1 MSTSDG
7 TCEGGGD
14 GGLTFDGHARRGEG
28 GRVEFSQ
35 WGPVGT
41 TEPPTLSSCLRTDS
55 DCKDLYPD
63 NPHSLPDPNVCPTTK
78 RLGPIPWVLG
88 SGEKQLDLH
97 TTVTIPRDPSFPLKM
112 LVDSG
117 SSGSLIDRHL
127 VEKLGIPKIKLAHP
141 RLLLNADHSKN
152 DRITHVARLDVHIGS
167 VKDSIIFVIANLGKA
182 GAFLGFDWLER
193 LNPVIDWRRRRATFP
208 EPIPDTITLDDGD
221 KVLWVDLETR
231 ATSSKTQPSD
241 DHPNSSPLDRIP
253 THLHEFADVF
263 LKEGFDELPPHREW
277 DHAIELVP
285 GAKLRDC
292 KIYPLSPGQQRELD
306 TFIEDNLS
314 SQRIRPSKSPLASP
328 FFFIQKKDGSLRPVQ
343 DYRYLNSVT
352 IKNKYP
358 LPLISDLI
366 DKLKDATI
374 FTKFDVRW
382 GYNNVRIRPGDEWK
396 AAFKTN
402 RGLFEPRVMF
412 FGLTNSPATFQAMMN
427 KIFADEIREGHV
439 VIYLDDILIFST
451 SLDEHRTLVA
461 RVLQKLRQNKLYLKP
476 EKCEFEKETVDYLGM
491 VVGGGEVRMEEKK
504 VEAIREW
511 STPSRKK
518 ELQRFLGFVNFY
530 RKFVKD
536 FSMIARP
543 LHELTGNSPW
553 EWLPRHQAAFDTL
566 KTAISDATILHTPHD
581 TGKFKVEADSSDFAV
596 GGTLSQLQEGR
607 WKPIAFLSK
616 SLSPAERNYE
626 IYDKELLAIII
637 CLDEWRQYILGA
649 PDKFEVWSDHK
660 NLEYFRKPQNI
671 NRRQARWVSIL
682 ADYDFSLHHLPGSH
696 NSAADALSRLPSH
709 DDGSNDN
716 TEVVVLKP
724 TYFQVRA
731 TEEVE
736 SLETHIRSAQDARDP
751 VVTRNQLRKPDQWR
765 VDEDGTIWVKDK
777 LYVPKDAVLRGEI
790 LQNHHDSPL
799 AGHRGAT
806 VPRT

>member
-35 WGPVGT
+35 WGPVGA

-152 DRITHVARLDVHIGS
+152 DRITHVVRLDVHIGS
-167 VKDSIIFVIANLGKA
+167 VKDSIIFAIANLGKA

-314 SQRIRPSKSPLASP
+314 SQCIRPSKSPLASP

-461 RVLQKLRQNKLYLKP
+461 
-476 EKCEFEKETVDYLGM
+476 
-491 VVGGGEVRMEEKK
+491 
-504 VEAIREW
+504 
-511 STPSRKK
+511 
-518 ELQRFLGFVNFY
+518 
-530 RKFVKD
+530 
-536 FSMIARP
+536 
-543 LHELTGNSPW
+543 
-553 EWLPRHQAAFDTL
+553 
-566 KTAISDATILHTPHD
+566 
-581 TGKFKVEADSSDFAV
+581 
-596 GGTLSQLQEGR
+596 
-607 WKPIAFLSK
+607 
-616 SLSPAERNYE
+616 
-626 IYDKELLAIII
+626 
-637 CLDEWRQYILGA
+637 
-649 PDKFEVWSDHK
+649 
-660 NLEYFRKPQNI
+660 
-671 NRRQARWVSIL
+671 
-682 ADYDFSLHHLPGSH
+682 
-696 NSAADALSRLPSH
+696 
-709 DDGSNDN
+709 
-716 TEVVVLKP
+716 
-724 TYFQVRA
+724 
-731 TEEVE
+731 
-736 SLETHIRSAQDARDP
+736 
-751 VVTRNQLRKPDQWR
+751 
-765 VDEDGTIWVKDK
+765 
-777 LYVPKDAVLRGEI
+777 
-790 LQNHHDSPL
+790 
-799 AGHRGAT
+799 
-806 VPRT
+806 